1 MMNTMTV
8 EKAMFSADDYE
19 RKTGIRTLTEEDDTA
34 DDVSRDADAKAD
46 GVEVAGED
54 VLHGGES
61 HKGDDVVGV
70 VPRNKAAHVTMAF
83 VVTGVQLNF
92 HCLSYS

>member
-61 HKGDDVVGV
+61 LKGDDVVGV
-70 VPRNKAAHVTMAF
+70 VPRTKAVYVTAVF
-83 VVTGVQLNF
+83 ALTTVDVKL
-92 HCLSYS
+92 HC

>member
-1 MMNTMTV
+1 M
-8 EKAMFSADDYE
+8 
-19 RKTGIRTLTEEDDTA
+19 TEEDDTA
-34 DDVSRDADAKAD
+34 DDVSRDADAKVD

-61 HKGDDVVGV
+61 LKGDDVVGV

-92 HCLSYS
+92 HCISYS